1 MYSKVNYC
9 IVTFGMN
16 ELLYI
21 NLQPKVLDNVEAK
34 SSGERCTLSH
44 FLLFALQDFSNVK
57 F

>member
-1 MYSKVNYC
+1 MYSNVNYC